1 MPFFLKDIEL
11 TDRAICEPSSFKR
24 LTKSSLDMQ
33 LNDPLRHISKPSNS
47 LDVLEEDSLDHG
59 LLYKW
64 TELLYLTCPHE
75 ADLSTLV
82 RSQKLTQYV

>member
-33 LNDPLRHISKPSNS
+33 LNDPFRHISKPSNS
-47 LDVLEEDSLDHG
+47 LVVVLEEDNLDQGPLIADGQNCNEMWILSMG
-59 LLYKW
+59 LL
-64 TELLYLTCPHE
+64 
-75 ADLSTLV
+75 
-82 RSQKLTQYV
+82 